1 MTSARLFILT
11 VVIIASSVAGH
22 RAFAEDVV
30 TMPAVQKRI
39 VATVSAS
46 AHVQAASNTV
56 LGAPTAGIVS
66 GLRVLPG
73 ETVRPGQTVAHLTGP
88 TVSADSARLAADL
101 KSAQIRVSAAMQAAA
116 IEQQKLD
123 EQLSTRDG
131 VVRVR
136 AELDTARQQLAAAQ
150 SAARTYT
157 SSIAIDVPEPGV
169 VTVVNAANGQYVSAG
184 QALVTVAP
192 SRGLHVVANL
202 YGNDASLV
210 TSGMKGVFLAEGA
223 DAPIDVVVQR
233 ASWSV
238 TAPGQLEVWLNAAP
252 GHALVTGTVGTVS
265 LTTSDDKRLA
275 IPSTALV
282 LDGGQWWVLV
292 RDKNGNHRRHVV
304 PGLSDGGWTSIMQG
318 LSQDERVVV
327 QDAYLLFHQDFATRY
342 QQAD

>member
-1 MTSARLFILT
+1 MNSARLFILAAA
-11 VVIIASSVAGH
+11 VITSSVAGH

-30 TMPAVQKRI
+30 TMPAVQKRV
-39 VATVSAS
+39 VATISAT

-56 LGAPTAGIVS
+56 LSAPVAGIVS

-88 TVSADSARLAADL
+88 TVSTDSARLAADL
-101 KSAQIRVSAAMQAAA
+101 ESARIRVSAATQAAA

-123 EQLSTRDG
+123 EQLSTRDA
-131 VVRVR
+131 VVRMR

-150 SAARTYT
+150 SAIRSYT
-157 SSIAIDVPEPGV
+157 RSIAIGVPEPGV
-169 VTVVNAANGQYVSAG
+169 VTAVNAADGQYVSAG

-192 SRGLHVVANL
+192 SRGLHVVANF

-210 TSGMKGVFLAEGA
+210 TGGMQGVFLAEGA
-223 DAPIDVVVQR
+223 DAPINVVVQR
-233 ASWSV
+233 VSWSV

-252 GHALVTGTVGTVS
+252 GRALVTGTVGTVS

-292 RDKNGNHRRHVV
+292 RDKSGNHRRRVV
-304 PGLSDGGWTSIMQG
+304 PGLSDRGWTSIVQG

-327 QDAYLLFHQDFATRY
+327 QDAYLLFHQDFAVRY